1 MVEKEKLYIKGT
13 FFANKV
19 LFCFDDDAILQLG
32 TDLLTLEDVFHDTDS
47 RSNLFKDW
55 KDNMNQVRSEF
66 GFKISADQF
75 CKMRYISQTVHQN
88 KLKYY
93 RKILDIWNYI
103 LVNFQVKWSSE
114 KYYFDKSCEI
124 YQTRPLCTIWDIF
137 GVTGKLVFDS
147 SWLGN

>member
-93 RKILDIWNYI
+93 RKILDI
-103 LVNFQVKWSSE
+103 
-114 KYYFDKSCEI
+114 
-124 YQTRPLCTIWDIF
+124 
-137 GVTGKLVFDS
+137 
-147 SWLGN
+147 